1 MSMKKWANYGVVV
14 FVLAAFVVG
23 CGGSQKTVKA
33 TKDRVVQTSGGKRP
47 KWAIEKP
54 RYIKSDTIFVSGQ
67 ATIRGDESLS
77 QGLQAAELKARAR
90 LAEEIGARISRQI
103 QSASEGFDID
113 SQTLREITSLSVDRK
128 LVTGTSIKER
138 FYEKVAFTSEL
149 SPGIEQSRYDCYAL
163 AALSV
168 EDLRKQVDLAWK
180 EYETKL
186 KGKDIEPKMRERFEN
201 RWSEFFKADE

>member
-1 MSMKKWANYGVVV
+1 MNLRKWGTYGIGV
-14 FVLAAFVVG
+14 FVFVGLLAG
-23 CGGSQKTVKA
+23 CGGTQKTVKA

-54 RYIKSDTIFVSGQ
+54 RYVKSDTIFVSGQ

-103 QSASEGFDID
+103 QAASEGFDID

-163 AALSV
+163 AALPV
-168 EDLRKQVDLAWK
+168 ADLRKQVDLAWK
-180 EYETKL
+180 EYEAKL
-186 KGKDIEPKMRERFEN
+186 KGKDVDPKMRERFES
-201 RWSEFFKADE
+201 RWSEFFKTEE